1 MCVYKLP
8 CFFLYF
14 ARVDYSAPIFGFLKL
29 LWLYCVTPE
38 AQKYSFYAQEGI
50 FFV

>member
-14 ARVDYSAPIFGFLKL
+14 ARVDYSAPIIGFLKL
-29 LWLYCVTPE
+29 GLYCVTPE